1 MTLHQFLVILRARW
15 RLALMVTLLTI
26 AIGLLLATAMPRSYN
41 AQTALLV
48 DVRAPDP
55 VAAAQGVTGVIAPSY
70 MATQVDLIAGE
81 RVAQRVLESLD
92 LAHDPA
98 WQARWQKATQGQGSY
113 NDWLLDTL
121 RKGLDVRPARES
133 HVIHIA
139 YKAPDPKM
147 AADVANAFA
156 QAYVE
161 TVLSLRTEPARVY
174 SQWFDEQVRS
184 SRNQLEQA
192 QARLSAYAQRAGLV
206 STDER
211 LDHESTRLAELS
223 SQLTAVQGQN
233 TDAQSKRSA
242 RAETVAEA
250 MQSPLV
256 ATLRADV
263 GRLEARQRE
272 LAVNLGPNHPQ
283 MQRLQSELSAL
294 RAQLQTETSRVGS
307 AIDTSWSVGR
317 ERERELQAVL
327 GAQKG
332 RVMAINKQRD
342 ELNVFRRD
350 VEAAQRA
357 YDEVSKSASLTRL
370 QSLSNQTNIM
380 RLDSAAAPQKP
391 AGASRSLIA
400 LVAAFGGALLGI
412 GLVLWLELAHR
423 RVRSADDIVQV
434 LDLPVLA
441 RMGGR
446 SSAAGSPLPRLSRV
460 SGSPTLA
467 LGYGRSA

>member
-1 MTLHQFLVILRARW
+1 MTLHQFLLIVRARW
-15 RLALMVTLLTI
+15 RLSLAVTVLMVAL
-26 AIGLLLATAMPRSYN
+26 GLALSAAMPRSYS

-81 RVAQRVLESLD
+81 RVAQRVLQALD
-92 LAHDPA
+92 LANNAA

-113 NDWLLDTL
+113 DDWLLETL

-133 HVIHIA
+133 HVIHIV
-139 YKAPDPKM
+139 YKAPEAKM

-161 TVLSLRTEPARVY
+161 TVLALRTEPARVY
-174 SQWFDEQVRS
+174 AQWFDEQVRS

-192 QARLSAYAQRAGLV
+192 QARLSAYAQRVGLV

-233 TDAQSKRSA
+233 TDAQSKRTA

-250 MQSPLV
+250 MQSPV
-256 ATLRADV
+256 VTTLRADL

-283 MQRLQSELSAL
+283 MQRLQSELAAL
-294 RAQLQTETSRVGS
+294 RAQLQSETARVGT
-307 AIDTSWSVGR
+307 AIDTSWTVGR

-327 GAQKG
+327 AAQKG
-332 RVMAINKQRD
+332 RVMGINKQRD

-380 RLDSAAAPQKP
+380 RLDSAAAPQRP
-391 AGASRSLIA
+391 AGASRSLIV
-400 LVAAFGGALLGI
+400 LIAAFGGGLLGI
-412 GLVLWLELAHR
+412 GLALWLELAHR
-423 RVRSADDIVQV
+423 RVRSSDDIVQV

-441 RMGGR
+441 RFSGGR
-446 SSAAGSPLPRLSRV
+446 KAAALALPRLPG
-460 SGSPTLA
+460 GSPPLA
-467 LGYGRSA
+467 LSHGGGA

>member
-1 MTLHQFLVILRARW
+1 VTLHQFLLIVRARW
-15 RLALMVTLLTI
+15 RLSLAVTALMVAL
-26 AIGLLLATAMPRSYN
+26 GLVLSAAMPRSYS

-81 RVAQRVLESLD
+81 RVAQRVLQALD
-92 LAHDPA
+92 LANNAA

-113 NDWLLDTL
+113 DDWLLETL

-133 HVIHIA
+133 HVIHIV
-139 YKAPDPKM
+139 YKAPEAKM

-156 QAYVE
+156 QAYVD
-161 TVLSLRTEPARVY
+161 TVLALRTEPARVY
-174 SQWFDEQVRS
+174 AQWFDEQVRS

-192 QARLSAYAQRAGLV
+192 QARLSAYAQRVGLV

-233 TDAQSKRSA
+233 TDAQSKRTA

-256 ATLRADV
+256 TTLRADV

-283 MQRLQSELSAL
+283 MQRLQSELAAL
-294 RAQLQTETSRVGS
+294 RAQLQSETGRVGT
-307 AIDTSWSVGR
+307 AIDTSWTVGR

-327 GAQKG
+327 AAQKG
-332 RVMAINKQRD
+332 RVMGINKQRD

-380 RLDSAAAPQKP
+380 RLDSAAAPQRP
-391 AGASRSLIA
+391 AGASRTLIVLIA
-400 LVAAFGGALLGI
+400 TFGGGLLGI
-412 GLVLWLELAHR
+412 GLALWLELAHR
-423 RVRSADDIVQV
+423 RVRSSDDIVQV

-441 RMGGR
+441 RFSGGR
-446 SSAAGSPLPRLSRV
+446 SAPTSPALPQFPRGSPQ
-460 SGSPTLA
+460 LA
-467 LGYGRSA
+467 LGHGSAT

>member
-1 MTLHQFLVILRARW
+1 MTLHQFLLIVRARW
-15 RLALMVTLLTI
+15 RLSLAVTALTI
-26 AIGLLLATAMPRSYN
+26 AAGLLLSAAMPRSYS

-81 RVAQRVLESLD
+81 RVAQRVLQTLD
-92 LAHDPA
+92 LAHNSA

-113 NDWLLDTL
+113 ADWLLDTL

-133 HVIHIA
+133 HVIHIV
-139 YKAPDPKM
+139 YKAPDPKT

-161 TVLSLRTEPARVY
+161 TVLALRTEPARVY
-174 SQWFDEQVRS
+174 AQWFDEQVRS

-211 LDHESTRLAELS
+211 LDHEGTRLAELS

-242 RAETVAEA
+242 RPETVAEA
-250 MQSPLV
+250 MQSPLLT
-256 ATLRADV
+256 TLRADV
-263 GRLEARQRE
+263 GRLEARQKE

-283 MQRLQSELSAL
+283 MQRLQSELAAL
-294 RAQLQTETSRVGS
+294 RAQLQTETARVGS

-327 GAQKG
+327 AAQKG

-380 RLDSAAAPQKP
+380 RLDTAAAPQRP
-391 AGASRSLIA
+391 AGASRTLIVLIA
-400 LVAAFGGALLGI
+400 TFGGGLLGI
-412 GLVLWLELAHR
+412 GLALWLELAHR
-423 RVRSADDIVQV
+423 RVRSAEDIVQA

-441 RMGGR
+441 RFSGR
-446 SSAAGSPLPRLSRV
+446 RAQPRPALPRLPLAS
-460 SGSPTLA
+460 SPLA
-467 LGYGRSA
+467 LGHGGSA

>member
-1 MTLHQFLVILRARW
+1 MTLHQFLLIVRARW
-15 RLALMVTLLTI
+15 RLSLAVTVLMVAL
-26 AIGLLLATAMPRSYN
+26 GLALSAAMPRSYS

-55 VAAAQGVTGVIAPSY
+55 VAAAQGVNGVIAPSY

-81 RVAQRVLESLD
+81 RVAQRVLRALD
-92 LAHDPA
+92 LANNAA

-113 NDWLLDTL
+113 DDWLLETL

-133 HVIHIA
+133 HVIHIV
-139 YKAPDPKM
+139 YKAPEAKM

-161 TVLSLRTEPARVY
+161 TVLALRTEPARVY
-174 SQWFDEQVRS
+174 AQWFDEQVRS

-192 QARLSAYAQRAGLV
+192 QARLSAYAQRVGLV

-233 TDAQSKRSA
+233 TDAQSKRTA

-250 MQSPLV
+250 MQSPV
-256 ATLRADV
+256 VTTLRADL

-283 MQRLQSELSAL
+283 MQRLQSELAAL
-294 RAQLQTETSRVGS
+294 RAQLQSETARVGT
-307 AIDTSWSVGR
+307 AIDTSWTVGR

-327 GAQKG
+327 AAQKG
-332 RVMAINKQRD
+332 RVMGINKQRD

-380 RLDSAAAPQKP
+380 RLDSAAAPQRP
-391 AGASRSLIA
+391 AGASRSLIV
-400 LVAAFGGALLGI
+400 LIAAFGGGLLGI
-412 GLVLWLELAHR
+412 GLALWLELAHR
-423 RVRSADDIVQV
+423 RVRSSDDIVQV

-441 RMGGR
+441 RFSGGR
-446 SSAAGSPLPRLSRV
+446 KAAALALPRLPG
-460 SGSPTLA
+460 GSPPLA
-467 LGYGRSA
+467 LSHGGGA

>member
-1 MTLHQFLVILRARW
+1 MTLHQFLLIVRARW
-15 RLALMVTLLTI
+15 RLSLAVTALMVAL
-26 AIGLLLATAMPRSYN
+26 GLVLSAAMPRSYS

-81 RVAQRVLESLD
+81 RVAQRVLQALD
-92 LAHDPA
+92 LANNAA

-113 NDWLLDTL
+113 DDWLLETL

-133 HVIHIA
+133 HVIHIV
-139 YKAPDPKM
+139 YKAPEAKM

-156 QAYVE
+156 QAYVD
-161 TVLSLRTEPARVY
+161 TVLALRTEPARVY
-174 SQWFDEQVRS
+174 AQWFDEQVRS

-192 QARLSAYAQRAGLV
+192 QARLSAYAQRVGLV

-233 TDAQSKRSA
+233 TDAQSKRTA

-256 ATLRADV
+256 TTLRADV

-283 MQRLQSELSAL
+283 MQRLQSELAAL
-294 RAQLQTETSRVGS
+294 RAQLQSETGRVGT
-307 AIDTSWSVGR
+307 AIDTSWTVGR

-327 GAQKG
+327 AAQKG
-332 RVMAINKQRD
+332 RVMGINKQRD

-380 RLDSAAAPQKP
+380 RLDSAAAPQRP
-391 AGASRSLIA
+391 AGASRTLIVLIA
-400 LVAAFGGALLGI
+400 TFGGGLLGI
-412 GLVLWLELAHR
+412 GLALWLELAHR
-423 RVRSADDIVQV
+423 RVRSSDDIVQV

-441 RMGGR
+441 RFSGGR
-446 SSAAGSPLPRLSRV
+446 SAPTSPALPQFPRGSPQ
-460 SGSPTLA
+460 LA
-467 LGYGRSA
+467 LGHGSAT

>member
-1 MTLHQFLVILRARW
+1 VTLHQFLLIVRARW
-15 RLALMVTLLTI
+15 RLSLAVTVLMVAL
-26 AIGLLLATAMPRSYN
+26 GLALSAAMPRSYS

-81 RVAQRVLESLD
+81 RVAQRVLQALD
-92 LAHDPA
+92 LANNAA

-113 NDWLLDTL
+113 DDWLLETL

-133 HVIHIA
+133 HVIHIV
-139 YKAPDPKM
+139 YKAPEAKM

-161 TVLSLRTEPARVY
+161 TVLALRTEPARVY
-174 SQWFDEQVRS
+174 AQWFDEQVRS

-192 QARLSAYAQRAGLV
+192 QARLSAYAQRVGLV

-233 TDAQSKRSA
+233 TDAQSKRTA

-250 MQSPLV
+250 MQSPV
-256 ATLRADV
+256 VTTLRADL

-283 MQRLQSELSAL
+283 MQRLQSELAAL
-294 RAQLQTETSRVGS
+294 RAQLQSETARVGT
-307 AIDTSWSVGR
+307 AIDTSWTVGR

-327 GAQKG
+327 AAQKG
-332 RVMAINKQRD
+332 RVMGINKQRD

-380 RLDSAAAPQKP
+380 RLDSAAAPQRP
-391 AGASRSLIA
+391 AGASRSLIV
-400 LVAAFGGALLGI
+400 LIAAFGGGLLGI
-412 GLVLWLELAHR
+412 GLALWLELAHR
-423 RVRSADDIVQV
+423 RVRSSDDIVQV

-441 RMGGR
+441 RFSGGR
-446 SSAAGSPLPRLSRV
+446 KAAALALPRLPG
-460 SGSPTLA
+460 GSPPLA
-467 LGYGRSA
+467 LSHGGGA

>member
-1 MTLHQFLVILRARW
+1 MTLHQFLLIVRARW
-15 RLALMVTLLTI
+15 RLSLAVTALMV
-26 AIGLLLATAMPRSYN
+26 AIGLVLSAVMPRSYS

-81 RVAQRVLESLD
+81 RVAQRVLQALD
-92 LAHDPA
+92 LANNAA

-113 NDWLLDTL
+113 DDWLLETL

-133 HVIHIA
+133 HVIHIV
-139 YKAPDPKM
+139 YKAPEAKM

-161 TVLSLRTEPARVY
+161 TVLALRTEPARVY
-174 SQWFDEQVRS
+174 AQWFDEQVRS

-192 QARLSAYAQRAGLV
+192 QALLSAYAQRVGLV

-223 SQLTAVQGQN
+223 SQLTTVQGQN
-233 TDAQSKRSA
+233 TDAQSKRTA

-256 ATLRADV
+256 TTLRADV

-283 MQRLQSELSAL
+283 MQRLQSELAAL
-294 RAQLQTETSRVGS
+294 RAQLQSETGRVGT
-307 AIDTSWSVGR
+307 AIDTSWTVGR

-327 GAQKG
+327 AAQKG
-332 RVMAINKQRD
+332 RVMGINKQRD

-380 RLDSAAAPQKP
+380 RLDSAAAPQRP
-391 AGASRSLIA
+391 AGASRTLIVLIA
-400 LVAAFGGALLGI
+400 TFGGGLLGI
-412 GLVLWLELAHR
+412 GLALWLELAHR
-423 RVRSADDIVQV
+423 RVRSSDDIVQV

-441 RMGGR
+441 RFSGGR
-446 SSAAGSPLPRLSRV
+446 SAPTSPALPQFPRGSPQ
-460 SGSPTLA
+460 LA
-467 LGYGRSA
+467 LGHGSAA